1 MKCVNKNHNTLAIEI
16 QLKGITLTLEN
27 LQKRLPLG
35 CLRRIISD
43 LLISTKHIDIFGTID

>member
-1 MKCVNKNHNTLAIEI
+1 MKCINKNHDTLAIE
-16 QLKGITLTLEN
+16 KGITLTLEN

-43 LLISTKHIDIFGTID
+43 LLFSTKHIDVFGTID

>member
-1 MKCVNKNHNTLAIEI
+1 MKCINKNYNTLAIEK
-16 QLKGITLTLEN
+16 LKGITLTLEN

-43 LLISTKHIDIFGTID
+43 LFISTRHIDVFGTIA